1 MSDKLNYDRGFDVDF
16 IKRTVWKA
24 LDLPDWIGF
33 FIEWKMLIQIHLAL
47 VIEFNRPTILCF
59 DCKFIIHLSEN
70 ENTMKMRY
78 SMLFLMNLIK

>member
-33 FIEWKMLIQIHLAL
+33 FYWMENVDPNTAL

-78 SMLFLMNLIK
+78 SMLFLMNLIR

>member
-33 FIEWKMLIQIHLAL
+33 FYWMENVDPNTPGARNWIQQTDNFMLWL
-47 VIEFNRPTILCF
+47 
-59 DCKFIIHLSEN
+59 
-70 ENTMKMRY
+70 
-78 SMLFLMNLIK
+78 